1 MSIVKMGKSLLIV
14 ASATLLFACAGSNTD
29 DSKDANTNA
38 EAEAVVAP
46 PAKTEAELAAEAAE
60 AALAANAE
68 ARQAAGSTVY
78 FELDDDVVSSAG
90 RSVLE
95 AHAWFLSQPANSGTV
110 VSVDGHCDER
120 GTPAYNLALGERR
133 AKAVAQILMSY
144 GVSDSQIKTVSHG
157 EEMPADPGHDESAWS
172 QNRRAVL
179 DYAE

>member
-1 MSIVKMGKSLLIV
+1 MSIMKIGKGLTII
-14 ASATLLFACAGSNTD
+14 ASTVLLFSCAGSNTN
-29 DSKDANTNA
+29 SSSGENMSGVNTHTISSQKTAQQIALEQNKAARDASNT
-38 EAEAVVAP
+38 VF
-46 PAKTEAELAAEAAE
+46 
-60 AALAANAE
+60 
-68 ARQAAGSTVY
+68 
-78 FELDDDVVSSAG
+78 FELDSDAVSPMG

-95 AHAWFLSQPANSGTV
+95 AHSWYLALAENSSTI

-144 GVSDSQIKTVSHG
+144 GVSRAQIKTISHG
-157 EEMPADPGHDESAWS
+157 EEMPAVDGHNESAWS